1 MENIATVKERMSG
14 GCYMATVDLTEAG
27 HSVPKY
33 DGDDYLSVAYL
44 HDWYTY
50 RARQR
55 EHREKRKEKI
65 IKMHKRMNC

>member
-1 MENIATVKERMSG
+1 
-14 GCYMATVDLTEAG
+14 MATVDLTEAG

-55 EHREKRKEKI
+55 EHRKKKKKK
-65 IKMHKRMNC
+65 KMHKRVNC